1 MEEVK
6 VVKIFTSQDNLQ
18 AEMILDTLKQNGIP
32 AYKKDADESGFMNIY
47 GGQFHVRGR
56 DLCGGNGCG
65 KGNADI
71 TGNGIGV
78 IAGWSLWNCWKED
91 VPTGVFTRKKSVK
104 KLQGRFSVRQGF
116 LQAPP
121 INSL

>member
-47 GGQFHVRGR
+47 GGNSM
-56 DLCGGNGCG
+56 CGEEIYV
-65 KGNADI
+65 ADI
-71 TGNGIGV
+71 NVGRARQVLEGIG
-78 IAGWSLWNCWKED
+78 LLPEEE
-91 VPTGVFTRKKSVK
+91 
-104 KLQGRFSVRQGF
+104 
-116 LQAPP
+116 
-121 INSL
+121 